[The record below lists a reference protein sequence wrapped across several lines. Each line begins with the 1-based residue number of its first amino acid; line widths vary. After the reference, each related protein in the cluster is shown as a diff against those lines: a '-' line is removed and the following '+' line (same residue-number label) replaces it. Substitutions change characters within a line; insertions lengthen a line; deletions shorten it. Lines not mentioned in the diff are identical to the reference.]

1 MFGIM
6 QNYLQFP
13 EFLHIYECVLLP
25 TNSNIFQPLH
35 KICNYRPHISRSN
48 VYWRCYT

>member
-1 MFGIM
+1 MSIFGIT
-6 QNYLQFP
+6 QNYLQFQKL
-13 EFLHIYECVLLP
+13 LHIYYYPLS
-25 TNSNIFQPLH
+25 SNIFQPLH